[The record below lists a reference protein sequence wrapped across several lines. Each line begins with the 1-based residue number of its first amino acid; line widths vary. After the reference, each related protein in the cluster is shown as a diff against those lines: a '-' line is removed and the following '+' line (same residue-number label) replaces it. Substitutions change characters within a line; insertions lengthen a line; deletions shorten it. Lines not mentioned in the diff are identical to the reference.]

1 MRLGETLPLRNSK
14 AKKCFPN
21 HLVLCS
27 LLPHCPA
34 LSATCTSCIICSS
47 PTHCVSPRLLA
58 SLCLPPTLV
67 VLSTDPLAPYIICL
81 DLIVAFILYSLPL
94 PPCCLSQRL
103 LNATSTMDPPCPS
116 LPLNTVL
123 TCHCHHL
130 SCCPL
135 PPSTTACCHSHQTP
149 SLPPPTFAI
158 FSSSVT
164 TAAFLVIHHHHQT
177 PPPAIA
183 TCCHSHQMP
192 SLPPPPFVAFHCHIH

>member
-1 MRLGETLPLRNSK
+1 MSFATLFSFCCWPTNCL
-14 AKKCFPN
+14 A
-21 HLVLCS
+21 LCS
-27 LLPHCPA
+27 PLPHCPV

-47 PTHCVSPRLLA
+47 PTHCVFHHLLA

-67 VLSTDPLAPYIICL
+67 VLSTDPLAPYIIYL
-81 DLIVAFILYSLPL
+81 DLNVAFILHSLPPL
-94 PPCCLSQRL
+94 PCCLSQRP
-103 LNATSTMDPPCPS
+103 LNATSTMEPPCPS

-130 SCCPL
+130 PCCPL
-135 PPSTTACCHSHQTP
+135 PLSTTPCCCSHQMP
-149 SLPPPTFAI
+149 SLLPPPFAI

-164 TAAFLVIHHHHQT
+164 TAAFPVIHHHHQT

-192 SLPPPPFVAFHCHIH
+192 SLPPPPFAILDCYIH